1 VQAFLLLRAV
11 VERLLT
17 VGRQAVIWVT
27 RLWLKA
33 LTAAQI

>member
-1 VQAFLLLRAV
+1 V
-11 VERLLT
+11 VERLVT
-17 VGRQAVIWVT
+17 VGRQEVIWVT